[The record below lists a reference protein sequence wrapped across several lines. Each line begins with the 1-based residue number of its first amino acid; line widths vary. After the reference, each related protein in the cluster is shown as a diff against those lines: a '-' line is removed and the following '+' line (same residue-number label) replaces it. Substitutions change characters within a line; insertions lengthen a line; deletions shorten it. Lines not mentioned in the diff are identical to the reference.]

1 MLELNDGSMLVA
13 VNNGSSLFGSTSAQL
28 LRFVDSNRDGSADGP
43 PTVLASGLPGLVTSV
58 RRLDDIVV
66 ALSAKSGQETITL
79 LRASP
84 TATSPLSTIGSL
96 RFDFP
101 SGFEHSSYAI
111 SLRRSPTSSQT
122 LEIFFNLGAKANSLS
137 TTERVGL
144 QGDGININMDRVLLE
159 ADSVHRLKLTPNPQK
174 SSLTG
179 TVDLIARGLRNAA
192 GMVFSANGD
201 LYLQDNGIDGDPRD
215 ISFSAD
221 ELNYIPFQQIGQV
234 IPNFG
239 FPNSYID
246 SVTGLQVNNNATSR
260 QPLLAFLPIAGRRS
274 EGLTELAFAPPG
286 FGEPF
291 RSGVFASFIGMVG
304 KGGANNLENPI
315 IFADL
320 TKREYYHFIPNQLLG
335 NPYGLTSTSNSL
347 YISDLSSTGSLRDN
361 TKGIVYCITPKKV
374 FTSAAITNVTDNVGP
389 IQGSVPN
396 GGRTDDTT
404 PTITGTISAPLPA
417 GETLS
422 VYNGTTLLGSAT
434 VNNTARTWSYTPGL
448 TATAGTTYSITAR
461 VADAAGILGSTSAAR
476 TFVLDTT
483 APTTSAAIT
492 NVSDNAGII
501 QGSVANGGRT
511 DDTTPTITGTISA
524 PLPAGESLRVY
535 NGTTLLG
542 SATVNNTARTW
553 SYTPSLPATAGTTYS
568 ITARVADAAGN
579 LGPTSAART
588 FVLDSIAP
596 TTTAAITNVADN
608 VGPIQ
613 GSVAAGGRTDDR
625 TPTITGTISTPLPAG
640 ESLRVYNGTTL
651 LGSATVNNTARTW
664 SYTPSLPATAGT
676 TYSITARVADA
687 AGNLGSTSAARTF
700 LIENAWSYNWL
711 NASNLA
717 NTPGVL
723 RANVKVASP
732 RSNEPALN
740 VNALRVDLQTPGLRL
755 ISTPRMDNWQADTRE
770 TISQTTRDFITGSR
784 QQGIPVVAAIN
795 TAFFDLVDGTKSLP
809 TNLLGLAVSNN
820 TLVSPSQHNY
830 PYFAVDSISGA
841 RIERNPSITP
851 DLKTTTV
858 AFAGMTN
865 GIVLW
870 DGIINGPNS
879 DLNARTAIGL
889 SSDRRYLFL
898 TTVDRSVRSV
908 SPSISYWGATIADM
922 GFLLSGFGASSGLNL
937 DGGGSTY
944 MAWWD
949 SGSKSAQLLNAPL
962 IGAERTVGTNLGIAY
977 LSPSAV

>member
-1 MLELNDGSMLVA
+1 MLPLTKSADQARFEVTTFASNLSFPTSMLELNDGSMLVA

-122 LEIFFNLGAKANSLS
+122 LEIFLNLGAKANSLS

-417 GETLS
+417 GE
-422 VYNGTTLLGSAT
+422 
-434 VNNTARTWSYTPGL
+434 
-448 TATAGTTYSITAR
+448 
-461 VADAAGILGSTSAAR
+461 
-476 TFVLDTT
+476 
-483 APTTSAAIT
+483 
-492 NVSDNAGII
+492 
-501 QGSVANGGRT
+501 
-511 DDTTPTITGTISA
+511 
-524 PLPAGESLRVY
+524 SLRVY

-664 SYTPSLPATAGT
+664 SYTPSLTATAGT

>member
-579 LGPTSAART
+579 LG
-588 FVLDSIAP
+588 
-596 TTTAAITNVADN
+596 
-608 VGPIQ
+608 
-613 GSVAAGGRTDDR
+613 
-625 TPTITGTISTPLPAG
+625 
-640 ESLRVYNGTTL
+640 
-651 LGSATVNNTARTW
+651 
-664 SYTPSLPATAGT
+664 
-676 TYSITARVADA
+676 
-687 AGNLGSTSAARTF
+687 STSAARTF

>member
-1 MLELNDGSMLVA
+1 MLPLTKSADQARFEVTTFASNLSFPTSMLELNDGSMLVA

-417 GETLS
+417 GE
-422 VYNGTTLLGSAT
+422 
-434 VNNTARTWSYTPGL
+434 
-448 TATAGTTYSITAR
+448 
-461 VADAAGILGSTSAAR
+461 
-476 TFVLDTT
+476 
-483 APTTSAAIT
+483 
-492 NVSDNAGII
+492 
-501 QGSVANGGRT
+501 
-511 DDTTPTITGTISA
+511 
-524 PLPAGESLRVY
+524 SLRVY

-553 SYTPSLPATAGTTYS
+553 SYTPSLT
-568 ITARVADAAGN
+568 
-579 LGPTSAART
+579 
-588 FVLDSIAP
+588 
-596 TTTAAITNVADN
+596 
-608 VGPIQ
+608 
-613 GSVAAGGRTDDR
+613 
-625 TPTITGTISTPLPAG
+625 
-640 ESLRVYNGTTL
+640 
-651 LGSATVNNTARTW
+651 
-664 SYTPSLPATAGT
+664 ATAGT

>member
-1 MLELNDGSMLVA
+1 MLPLTKSADQARFEVTTFASNLSFPTSMLELNDGSMLVA

-417 GETLS
+417 GE
-422 VYNGTTLLGSAT
+422 
-434 VNNTARTWSYTPGL
+434 
-448 TATAGTTYSITAR
+448 
-461 VADAAGILGSTSAAR
+461 
-476 TFVLDTT
+476 
-483 APTTSAAIT
+483 
-492 NVSDNAGII
+492 
-501 QGSVANGGRT
+501 
-511 DDTTPTITGTISA
+511 
-524 PLPAGESLRVY
+524 SLRVY

-640 ESLRVYNGTTL
+640 ESLRVYNSTTL

-664 SYTPSLPATAGT
+664 SYTPSLTATAGT